1 MPKFNSFPTIS
12 LLKGIVDIKKN
23 EGGENLKNKKLLI
36 FVAIVVVIV
45 VFLIFARNPILKII
59 YPRTYEEAVLIYS
72 EEYGVDDNLILA
84 LIKAESNFDAN
95 AISNRNA
102 IGLMQLMQETAKD
115 VANQN
120 GIELDDENI
129 EQELSDVYKNV
140 QIGTCYLAT
149 LLKRYENKEIA
160 LAAYNAGIG
169 TVDNWIDK
177 GIIKADG
184 SDIENI
190 PYKETNY
197 YVRKILRDYEFYN
210 NLY

>member
-1 MPKFNSFPTIS
+1 MIS
-12 LLKGIVDIKKN
+12 KN

-36 FVAIVVVIV
+36 FLAIVVVIV

-84 LIKAESNFDAN
+84 LIKAESNFNAD
-95 AISNRNA
+95 AISNRSA
-102 IGLMQLMQETAKD
+102 IGLMQLMEETAKD

-129 EQELSDVYKNV
+129 KQDLCDVYKNV
-140 QIGTCYLAT
+140 QIGTCYLAS

-177 GIIKADG
+177 GIIKSDG

-197 YVRKILRDYEFYN
+197 YVRKILRDYEIYN

>member
-1 MPKFNSFPTIS
+1 M
-12 LLKGIVDIKKN
+12 
-23 EGGENLKNKKLLI
+23 KNKKLII
-36 FVAIVVVIV
+36 FAAIVVVIV

-84 LIKAESNFDAN
+84 LIKAESNFNAD
-95 AISNRNA
+95 AISNRSA
-102 IGLMQLMQETAKD
+102 IGLMQLMEETAKD

-129 EQELSDVYKNV
+129 EQDLCDVYKNV
-140 QIGTCYLAT
+140 QIGTAYLAS

-169 TVDNWIDK
+169 TVDN
-177 GIIKADG
+177 
-184 SDIENI
+184 
-190 PYKETNY
+190 
-197 YVRKILRDYEFYN
+197 
-210 NLY
+210 

>member
-1 MPKFNSFPTIS
+1 M
-12 LLKGIVDIKKN
+12 
-23 EGGENLKNKKLLI
+23 KNKKLLI
-36 FVAIVVVIV
+36 FLAIVVVIV

-95 AISNRNA
+95 AISNRSA
-102 IGLMQLMQETAKD
+102 IGLMQLMEETAKD

-129 EQELSDVYKNV
+129 KQDLCDVYKNV
-140 QIGTCYLAT
+140 QIGTCYLAS

-177 GIIKADG
+177 GIIKSDG

-197 YVRKILRDYEFYN
+197 YVRKIFRYYEIYN